1 MGTPTNLSVGPGL
14 LYVAPIGTTE
24 PASASATLASAWR
37 EVGYTEEGTTFTE
50 DRTNEGLEVAEEFY
64 PVRYATTSITNSL
77 AFAMAEATRRNLAL
91 ALNSGAAAAND
102 ATSYEPPAPGAEVRV
117 MIVLDTQDGAR
128 WIFRQCFNGGTVE
141 LQRQK
146 APNKT
151 LIATEFRLEKPTGL
165 QPWKVFPNAS
175 GLI

>member
-1 MGTPTNLSVGPGL
+1 MGTPTNLTVGPGL

-24 PASASATLASAWR
+24 PTSASSTLPSAWR
-37 EVGYTEEGTTFTE
+37 AVGYTEEGTTFTE

-64 PVRYATTSITNSL
+64 PVRYATTSITNSV
-77 AFAMAEATRRNLAL
+77 AFAMAEATRQNLAL
-91 ALNSGAAAAND
+91 ALNSGAAALND
-102 ATSYEPPAPGAEVRV
+102 ASYFEPPAPGSEVRV
-117 MIVLDTQDGAR
+117 MIVLQTDDGAR

-141 LQRQK
+141 LRRQK
-146 APNKT
+146 APDKT

-165 QPWKVFPNAS
+165 QPWRVYPNAS